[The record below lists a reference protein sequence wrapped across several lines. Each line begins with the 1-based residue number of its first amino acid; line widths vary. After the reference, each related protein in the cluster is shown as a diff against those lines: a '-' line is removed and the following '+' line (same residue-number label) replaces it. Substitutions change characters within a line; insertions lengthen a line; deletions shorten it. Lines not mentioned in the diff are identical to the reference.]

1 MKKLLSV
8 CLFAMP
14 VFANANMLQFDAPAT
29 NSVNTTYNI
38 DLASGSK
45 NAAAII
51 NVASTKMADLD
62 LTKSGFYRVKNVSNL
77 DNTVESTQTAVF
89 SERKNQTDAAGK
101 ASAAIEE
108 ATIAPASLPLLATA
122 IILFIFGSN
131 RRRV

>member
-14 VFANANMLQFDAPAT
+14 VFANANVLQFGAPTT

-45 NAAAII
+45 NAYAII
-51 NVASTKMADLD
+51 DVANTKLAELD
-62 LTKSGFYRVKNVSNL
+62 LTKSGLYSVKNVSNL
-77 DNTVESTQTAVF
+77 DNAVESTQTVIF
-89 SERKNQTDAAGK
+89 SERKIQTDVANK
-101 ASAAIEE
+101 VSAASKE
-108 ATIAPASLPLLATA
+108 ATIVPASLPLLATA